1 MIQTGENQESMS
13 PGCYT
18 KAFIR
23 KGKTSANTM
32 YLGDYIAFP
41 ALWID
46 PKPFVVTETIDNR
59 ASQNHGSQ
67 ISVHML
73 ADNLTLMNSQ
83 GEGIDNVILS
93 SLNGAVVA
101 KGERISSGQ
110 QHVSLTSLH
119 AGMYLLSWHQGNATM
134 SKYVTLAR

>member
-1 MIQTGENQESMS
+1 
-13 PGCYT
+13 
-18 KAFIR
+18 
-23 KGKTSANTM
+23 M